1 MQVNPFLLGA
11 EENTLV
17 ARVVTVALM
26 RAFNA
31 LLYRLNNKRRPQLQ
45 LEIISLQNIFD
56 YTGVSADFLKDD
68 RGRLNG
74 YDQGW
79 FLDFTLKSTVLM
91 RMSKCIMLFCA
102 PFLANS

>member
-1 MQVNPFLLGA
+1 MNPFLLGA
-11 EENTLV
+11 EENPLV

-45 LEIISLQNIFD
+45 LEMIALQSIFD
-56 YTGVSADFLKDD
+56 YCGVSADFLKDE

-74 YDQGW
+74 YDQGMYY
-79 FLDFTLKSTVLM
+79 FYNHEV
-91 RMSKCIMLFCA
+91 I
-102 PFLANS
+102 